1 MPADM
6 TSTHEHAV
14 VVGGGH
20 AAGQLCASLRG
31 GGWQGGITVIGEE
44 PAPPYQRPPLSKAY
58 LAGELDE
65 DRLYVRPREFYD
77 EADIAM
83 RLGTR
88 AEAIDL
94 EGARVATTTGD
105 VPYDRLVLA
114 TGTRPRKLSCEGA
127 GLSGIAYV
135 RTLADVDALR
145 ADFASARRLVVV
157 GAGYIG
163 LEVAAVARTRGL
175 DVTVVEAQPRVLAR
189 VTGAEVS
196 AYYEA
201 LHRDRGVTLRLG
213 CGVDGF
219 EGKGGRVTGV
229 ALTDGTTLP
238 ADLIVVGIGVVP
250 NQEVAAQAGL
260 ACANGI
266 VVDAHCRA
274 SDPQVLAVGDVTEH
288 PSVYGRTVRLE
299 SVHNALEQAK
309 TAAATLCGRPAPY
322 AQVPWFWSD
331 QYAVKLQ
338 TVGLLEGHDAVV
350 VRGRP
355 DLAEG
360 AAGFCVFYLQGGRLL
375 AADAVDDPASFMAA
389 KKLAGR
395 EVDAGA
401 LADPATPLRS
411 LL

>member
-1 MPADM
+1 M
-6 TSTHEHAV
+6 TSTHERAV

-20 AAGQLCASLRG
+20 AAGQLCASLRA
-31 GGWQGGITVIGEE
+31 GGWQGAITVVGDE

-58 LAGELDE
+58 LAGTLEE
-65 DRLYVRPREFYD
+65 DRLYVRPREFYE
-77 EADIAM
+77 EAGIAL
-83 RLGTR
+83 RLGQR

-94 EGARVATTTGD
+94 ANARVATTGGD

-114 TGTRPRKLSCEGA
+114 TGTRPRRLSCEGA
-127 GLSGIAYV
+127 GLSGIGYV

-145 ADFASARRLVVV
+145 ADFAGAQRLVVV

-189 VTGAEVS
+189 VTGSEVS

-201 LHRDRGVTLRLG
+201 LHESRGVIVRLG
-213 CGVDGF
+213 TGVEGF
-219 EGKGGRVTGV
+219 EGQGGRVTGV
-229 ALTDGTTLP
+229 ALTDGTSVP
-238 ADLIVVGIGVVP
+238 ADLVVVGIGVVP
-250 NQEVAAQAGL
+250 NQEVAARAGL
-260 ACANGI
+260 ACSNGI
-266 VVDAHCRA
+266 VVDDHCRTSA
-274 SDPQVLAVGDVTEH
+274 PHVLAVGDVTEH

-309 TAAATLCGRPAPY
+309 TAAATLCGKPTPY

-350 VRGRP
+350 VRGCP
-355 DLAEG
+355 DPGEG
-360 AAGFCVFYLQGGRLL
+360 APGFCVFYLQGGRLL
-375 AADAVDDPASFMAA
+375 AADAVNDPASFMAT

>member
-1 MPADM
+1 M

-31 GGWQGGITVIGEE
+31 GGWRGGITVIGEE

-127 GLSGIAYV
+127 GLSGIGYV

-163 LEVAAVARTRGL
+163 LEVAAVARKRGL
-175 DVTVVEAQPRVLAR
+175 AVTVIEAQPRVLAR
-189 VTGAEVS
+189 VTGPDVS
-196 AYYEA
+196 GYYEA
-201 LHRDRGVTLRLG
+201 LHRARGVDLRLG
-213 CGVDGF
+213 AGVAGF
-219 EGKGGRVTGV
+219 EGADGEVTGV
-229 ALTDGTTLP
+229 RLAGGGTVP
-238 ADLIVVGIGVVP
+238 ADLVVVGIGVVP
-250 NQEVAAQAGL
+250 NQEIAAEAGI
-260 ACANGI
+260 ACAGGI
-266 VVDAHCRA
+266 VVDEHCRTSA
-274 SDPQVLAVGDVTEH
+274 PHVLAVGDVTEH
-288 PSVYGRTVRLE
+288 PSVYGRAVRLE

-309 TAAATLCGRPAPY
+309 TAAATLCGKTAPY

-350 VRGRP
+350 VRGQP
-355 DLAEG
+355 NPADG
-360 AAGFCVFYLQGGRLL
+360 APGFCVFYLQGGRLL
-375 AADAVDDPASFMAA
+375 AADAVNDPASFMAS

-395 EVDAGA
+395 EVDAGG
-401 LADPATPLRS
+401 LADPGTPLRS
-411 LL
+411 LF